1 MKLRAREWILAFLFG
16 CFISGTLV
24 CAEMAPFQ
32 NRESAMKSFA
42 ALLKIP
48 PDPPTVSV
56 IVNKSY
62 EGKDGVV
69 LEDLTWGSLDGEKP
83 LAYLM
88 RPSKMDGRL
97 PAIVCLHGTGG
108 SRESESTIQFGNGEW
123 TRPGEPKPHQR
134 LLGWARELARHGYI
148 TLALTQ
154 RGLDIR
160 TPDTN
165 DQAKNL
171 LVHGRTLMG
180 AIVYE
185 IRQSVTYLQQ
195 RSDVDSRHIGMAGL
209 SFGGITTF
217 YTWLVDDRLAAAASI
232 CGGVGSVEELL
243 HKGMPSYHG
252 FYWWLPGM
260 LLSGDQGDYAAA
272 MAPRP
277 LMLWAPLQ
285 DIGMPREGVD
295 RFVQQVG
302 PAYAKAGQGNN
313 LAIYRLPGEHEFSM
327 EAFDSMKRFFDAHL
341 KN

>member
-1 MKLRAREWILAFLFG
+1 
-16 CFISGTLV
+16 
-24 CAEMAPFQ
+24 
-32 NRESAMKSFA
+32 
-42 ALLKIP
+42 
-48 PDPPTVSV
+48 
-56 IVNKSY
+56 
-62 EGKDGVV
+62 
-69 LEDLTWGSLDGEKP
+69 
-83 LAYLM
+83 
-88 RPSKMDGRL
+88 
-97 PAIVCLHGTGG
+97 
-108 SRESESTIQFGNGEW
+108 
-123 TRPGEPKPHQR
+123 
-134 LLGWARELARHGYI
+134 
-148 TLALTQ
+148 LALTQ

-195 RSDVDSRHIGMAGL
+195 RPDVDSSHIGMAGL

-243 HKGMPSYHG
+243 RKGSPSYHG

-260 LLSGDQGDYAAA
+260 LLFGDQGDYAAA

-285 DIGMPREGVD
+285 DIGMPQEGVA
-295 RFVQQVG
+295 RFVEQVE
-302 PAYAKAGQGNN
+302 PAYVKAGAANN
-313 LAIYRLPGEHEFSM
+313 LVVYRLPGEHQFSL
-327 EAFDSMKRFFDAHL
+327 EAFTATKKFFDAFL